1 MGIARVAI
9 ALLGLLAGPA
19 SGQEEKPGASAGFTI
34 AAIPGVIA
42 AGAKIELL
50 QTWDPEFGG
59 EGPIAAPDG
68 SMLFA
73 HQDANKVARID
84 PSGRLS
90 TYLEG
95 TNRATSLGFDSKGR
109 LIAAGSKPPQVL
121 VLAPQRS
128 VLAEKYQGRPFLR
141 PKHLV
146 VDRKDGIYFTDLI
159 PIENQDRGPGKAPKK
174 SDLPSGSPRAGV
186 YYLKPGGQLLKVT
199 EEVPEPNG
207 IMLSPDEKT
216 LYVTNLPGEA
226 VIALDVKPDGTL
238 GHARDFAAIPNVG
251 APSRADGIAVDAAGR
266 VFVGAIGGVHVFDAA
281 GKHLGRIRMEDKAN
295 NLAFGGPNKSAL
307 YVISRAAAYRIQT
320 LTQGYKGRAK

>member
-174 SDLPSGSPRAGV
+174 SDLPSGSPRAAV
-186 YYLKPGGQLLKVT
+186 YYLKP
-199 EEVPEPNG
+199 
-207 IMLSPDEKT
+207 
-216 LYVTNLPGEA
+216 
-226 VIALDVKPDGTL
+226 
-238 GHARDFAAIPNVG
+238 VG

-281 GKHLGRIRMEDKAN
+281 GRYLGRIRMEDKAN

-307 YVISRAAAYRIQT
+307 YVISRAAAYKIQT